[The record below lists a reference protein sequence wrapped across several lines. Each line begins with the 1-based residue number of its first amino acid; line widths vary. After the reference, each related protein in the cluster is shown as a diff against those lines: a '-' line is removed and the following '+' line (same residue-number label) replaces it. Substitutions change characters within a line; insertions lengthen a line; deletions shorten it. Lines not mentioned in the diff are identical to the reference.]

1 MRLYVIGQTGTGG
14 STLLFNSTMQD
25 ARSGE
30 GFSPIDPH
38 DNLAESLHQNL
49 CARITPGTLPF
60 HQGIHAI
67 HKPTEYSNS
76 VAIVSSCLVFTNT
89 NKSPASANMYGF
101 GFGYAFGI
109 LKSESAIRGIKFVR
123 SPQQYPQ
130 V

>member
-49 CARITPGTLPF
+49 CVT
-60 HQGIHAI
+60 HH
-67 HKPTEYSNS
+67 SWD
-76 VAIVSSCLVFTNT
+76 VAIPSG
-89 NKSPASANMYGF
+89 ASTP
-101 GFGYAFGI
+101 
-109 LKSESAIRGIKFVR
+109 ST
-123 SPQQYPQ
+123 SPQKTVIPLP
-130 V
+130 